1 MEQSIRII
9 LKKDVLPL
17 LMNIWTP
24 IVMSFW
30 ALSNICWSLI
40 WRSILLLCL
49 FLCVRRPS
57 IDDVLKYM
65 STIARFKPSKE
76 YLALVAEPPKAVVWV
91 VVVEGDC
98 CRLWRVLPRR
108 RRLLLRLRSLL
119 LRQRSLLPRQRRPRP
134 RQRRPPP
141 KPRVKSPLD
150 PRIQNPKQLLPKYVS
165 FSSDSLLENRQSRQE
180 TKGNRCSQPSSSW
193 SQPYQGARLRGQ
205 IYNQSQ
211 VCSCSDHLSQREGH
225 FSSSYWS

>member
-1 MEQSIRII
+1 M
-9 LKKDVLPL
+9 
-17 LMNIWTP
+17 WG
-24 IVMSFW
+24 
-30 ALSNICWSLI
+30 
-40 WRSILLLCL
+40 SILLLCL
-49 FLCVRRPS
+49 FWCIRRPS

-98 CRLWRVLPRR
+98 CRLWRVLPR
-108 RRLLLRLRSLL
+108 L
-119 LRQRSLLPRQRRPRP
+119 RSLLPRQTRLLP
-134 RQRRPPP
+134 RQTRLLPRLTKQLPRQKRLPPRQKRLPPRLTRPPP

-165 FSSDSLLENRQSRQE
+165 FSSDSLLENCQSCQE
-180 TKGNRCSQPSSSW
+180 TKGNCCSQPSSSW
-193 SQPYQGARLRGQ
+193 SQPYQGARLRCQ

-225 FSSSYWS
+225 FSSSCWS

>member
-1 MEQSIRII
+1 M
-9 LKKDVLPL
+9 
-17 LMNIWTP
+17 
-24 IVMSFW
+24 
-30 ALSNICWSLI
+30 
-40 WRSILLLCL
+40 
-49 FLCVRRPS
+49 
-57 IDDVLKYM
+57 YM

-119 LRQRSLLPRQRRPRP
+119 PRLTRLLLRQRSLLLRQRSLRPRQRRPRP
-134 RQRRPPP
+134 RQRSLLPRLRRPPPRQTRPPPRQTRPPP

-225 FSSSYWS
+225 FSSSCWS